1 MIIALNDAPPGQ
13 PLLVVAVRN
22 QGLASELGKLGIRH
36 GTELIRLEP
45 DVSVVQPMRI
55 RGPKGEVILT
65 GNMASGLV
73 VHLDDGE
80 IAPLLDMQP
89 GNKGHLEGIT
99 VNPDSALAE
108 TFAVLGLKEN
118 DTVELLRRLPPME
131 YAALVEHKRRI
142 CLPGG
147 MAAKLWGLCQGRR
160 MQFAAAAAAKPFTV
174 ERILGGQGAQGR
186 IKIMGIAP
194 GTNLVLE
201 QVRPAQTVRVA
212 TKDPVAVSTLEGL
225 RFWLPPQAAGLLMVK
240 PTNR

>member
-1 MIIALNDAPPGQ
+1 MTIALNDAPTGQ

-36 GTELIRLEP
+36 GTQLIRLEP

-80 IAPLLDMQP
+80 IVSLLDMQP

-99 VNPDSALAE
+99 VNPDSALAD
-108 TFAVLGLKEN
+108 TFAVLGLKED

-131 YAALVEHKRRI
+131 YAALVEQKRRI
-142 CLPGG
+142 SLPGG
-147 MAAKLWGLCQGRR
+147 MAAKLWGLCQGRKNAVR
-160 MQFAAAAAAKPFTV
+160 RCRSGKAV
-174 ERILGGQGAQGR
+174 HGGEDIGR
-186 IKIMGIAP
+186 PRRP
-194 GTNLVLE
+194 GPHQNHGD
-201 QVRPAQTVRVA
+201 R
-212 TKDPVAVSTLEGL
+212 
-225 RFWLPPQAAGLLMVK
+225 AGRQLN
-240 PTNR
+240 PGGG